1 MLHSLTVSG
10 FGKNTTVAEKQQE
23 LISRERLRLTECF
36 ILTDILSSNENMK
49 SFYGSTLVAHLKTT
63 TMYTFI
69 WSQYS
74 SLKADIRWLDAIA
87 ISYQNPIN
95 RWY

>member
-1 MLHSLTVSG
+1 MLRSLTVCG
-10 FGKNTTVAEKQQE
+10 FGETTPVAEKQQE
-23 LISRERLRLTECF
+23 WISREQLRLRERF

-49 SFYGSTLVAHLKTT
+49 SLNGSALVAHLKM

-74 SLKADIRWLDAIA
+74 SLKAAIDD
-87 ISYQNPIN
+87 
-95 RWY
+95 